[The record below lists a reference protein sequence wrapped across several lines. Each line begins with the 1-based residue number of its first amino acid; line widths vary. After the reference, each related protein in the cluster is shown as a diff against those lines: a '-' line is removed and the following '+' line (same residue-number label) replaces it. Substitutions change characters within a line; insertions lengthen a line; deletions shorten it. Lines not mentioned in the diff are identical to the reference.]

1 MAHRS
6 SPAPEDLML
15 RSITR
20 EQRMLGAAAANVLF
34 IICLFFPWYGIGDV
48 DADGQD
54 VIPSWWLMLIF
65 AAVAALILVADA
77 YNFELP
83 AVVNPTLWAAYL
95 TSVTF
100 IVTLMVFLDGFGAA
114 GRKYGVWLALIFSLV
129 ATALAALHAREEAR

>member
-1 MAHRS
+1 M
-6 SPAPEDLML
+6 

-34 IICLFFPWYGIGDV
+34 IITLFFPWYGVGEFDLDGD
-48 DADGQD
+48 D

-65 AAVAALILVADA
+65 AALAAVILVADA

-83 AVVNPTLWAAYL
+83 TVLNPAIWAAYL

-100 IVTLMVFLDGFGAA
+100 IVTLMIFLEGGS
-114 GRKYGVWLALIFSLV
+114 GSRKFGVWLALIFSVV
-129 ATALAALHAREEAR
+129 ATVLAAMHSREEAR

>member
-1 MAHRS
+1 
-6 SPAPEDLML
+6 ML

-34 IICLFFPWYGIGDV
+34 LICLFFPWYGIGDV

-65 AAVAALILVADA
+65 AAVAAVIFVADA

-83 AVVNPTLWAAYL
+83 AVVNPTLLAAYL

-114 GRKYGVWLALIFSLV
+114 GRKFGVWLGLIFSLV
-129 ATALAALHAREEAR
+129 ATVLAVLHAREEAR